1 MNTHYQLTPEA
12 EFRYVVTWFRD
23 FSEYEKAD
31 FMAILIQWLLK
42 NSEISVNGL
51 IDDSSMA
58 SDTGKPLSI
67 FLCRVSRSLDCV
79 STANRSH
86 QRNSSQVKLFKD
98 WTPKWPN
105 QLRSRLIDKLNEID
119 SEFGL
124 KLNQELEEALKVDEE
139 TTVVEN
145 GVDVPNGIDVVH
157 NGVAMLA
164 VTED

>member
-1 MNTHYQLTPEA
+1 MAA
-12 EFRYVVTWFRD
+12 EEQRDQRERPHRRLVYGFRYR
-23 FSEYEKAD
+23 KASVD
-31 FMAILIQWLLK
+31 LLVQGE
-42 NSEISVNGL
+42 SIAGL
-51 IDDSSMA
+51 C
-58 SDTGKPLSI
+58 
-67 FLCRVSRSLDCV
+67 F
-79 STANRSH
+79 NRQQITFH
-86 QRNSSQVKLFKD
+86 ERNSSQVKLFKD